1 MPVAALITVIL
12 TDQMWFERLEAGGVV
27 SLTRAM
33 WKSSGKQVLFQEASM
48 SGRQE
53 PVTAFSP
60 SISLTPIFY
69 FYISTPFTASLP
81 LRSGPT
87 L

>member
-12 TDQMWFERLEAGGVV
+12 TDQMWLERLEAGSVV
-27 SLTRAM
+27 SLTQAM

-69 FYISTPFTASLP
+69 FSISTPFTASLP
-81 LRSGPT
+81 LSSGPT